1 MTRWD
6 DTYIYNWIG
15 WMRSVYNLHD
25 KINQL
30 ADKHDNF
37 PIFFLN
43 MTLGSVVMY
52 ILIGLMAIPQ
62 TFEWIMGNV
71 VELIDRIISVNDNNN
86 NISTEDFKVFIGIVM
101 AFALILPYA
110 LTWCLP
116 NVILNLIKRRKEK
129 RLKLQQELLNNH
141 REAVNESLR
150 QWDYNTQRRRE
161 EILERQIRT
170 TQQILDA
177 LEPNKITPKKTLKA
191 HKFDDKP
198 EVVVPVTRCAPVVLN
213 RRGRIAR
220 EMDRQ
225 PRGYYN
231 NLR

>member
-15 WMRSVYNLHD
+15 WMRSVYNLRE
-25 KINQL
+25 KINQW
-30 ADKHDNF
+30 AHDHDGF
-37 PIFFLN
+37 PVYFLN

-52 ILIGLMAIPQ
+52 ILIGLMSIPQ

-71 VELIDRIISVNDNNN
+71 VELIDRLISVSDSN
-86 NISTEDFKVFIGIVM
+86 NIDTKAFRAFIGIVM
-101 AFALILPYA
+101 AFALILPYT

-116 NVILNLIKRRKEK
+116 DVILNLIKRRKEK

-220 EMDRQ
+220 EIDRQ

>member
-52 ILIGLMAIPQ
+52 ILIGLMSIPQ

-86 NISTEDFKVFIGIVM
+86 IDTKAFRAFIGIVM

-177 LEPNKITPKKTLKA
+177 LETNKITPKKTLKA

-225 PRGYYN
+225 QRGYYN

>member
-15 WMRSVYNLHD
+15 WMRSVYNLRE

-52 ILIGLMAIPQ
+52 ILIGLMSIPQ

-71 VELIDRIISVNDNNN
+71 VELIDRIISVSDSN
-86 NISTEDFKVFIGIVM
+86 NIDTKAFRAFIGIVM

-220 EMDRQ
+220 EIDRQ

>member
-15 WMRSVYNLHD
+15 WMRSVYNLRE

-86 NISTEDFKVFIGIVM
+86 IDTKAFRAFIGIVM
-101 AFALILPYA
+101 AFALILPYT

-116 NVILNLIKRRKEK
+116 DVVLNLIKRRKEK

-150 QWDYNTQRRRE
+150 QWAYNTQRRRE

>member
-15 WMRSVYNLHD
+15 WMRSVYNLRE

-52 ILIGLMAIPQ
+52 LIIGLMAIPQ

-86 NISTEDFKVFIGIVM
+86 IDTKAFRAFIGIVM
-101 AFALILPYA
+101 AFALILPYT

-116 NVILNLIKRRKEK
+116 DVVLNLIKRRKEK

-220 EMDRQ
+220 EIDRQ

>member
-52 ILIGLMAIPQ
+52 ILIGLMSIPQ
-62 TFEWIMGNV
+62 TFEWIMSNI
-71 VELIDRIISVNDNNN
+71 VELIDRLIRAGNYN
-86 NISTEDFKVFIGIVM
+86 NISTEAFRVFIGIVM

-225 PRGYYN
+225 QRGYYN

>member
-1 MTRWD
+1 M
-6 DTYIYNWIG
+6 
-15 WMRSVYNLHD
+15 
-25 KINQL
+25 
-30 ADKHDNF
+30 
-37 PIFFLN
+37 
-43 MTLGSVVMY
+43 
-52 ILIGLMAIPQ
+52 
-62 TFEWIMGNV
+62 
-71 VELIDRIISVNDNNN
+71 
-86 NISTEDFKVFIGIVM
+86 
-101 AFALILPYA
+101 LPYA

-220 EMDRQ
+220 EIDRQ
-225 PRGYYN
+225 QRGYYN

>member
-15 WMRSVYNLHD
+15 WMRSVYNLRE

-52 ILIGLMAIPQ
+52 ILIGLMSIPQ

-86 NISTEDFKVFIGIVM
+86 IDTKAFRAFIGIVM

-116 NVILNLIKRRKEK
+116 DVVLNLIKRRKEK

-150 QWDYNTQRRRE
+150 QWAYNTQRRRE

-220 EMDRQ
+220 EIDRQ